1 MTIAPEPAAASRYRP
16 SCVAVSPSGTPGTG
30 NEKAS
35 DGESEAL
42 SRRAAIEPSPTATK
56 DQRPFAA
63 TPKGLPASGTMAV
76 RTLDRCG
83 APAVAVVHP
92 GVRSAPAWATG
103 GAAAACA
110 AGSAGAAP
118 AGLLPVTCAPAG
130 WLPDEQAPHRAV
142 RQARAATPGNLLI
155 GSWGSHGRRRIS
167 GAWLAEAMPASRAG
181 PDRRRHP
188 PRSTGHTLGRV
199 PRR

>member
-30 NEKAS
+30 SQKAS

-42 SRRAAIEPSPTATK
+42 SRKAAIEPSPTATK

-83 APAVAVVHP
+83 APAVAVLHP

-118 AGLLPVTCAPAG
+118 AGLLPVTCVPAGWLPVTCAPAG
-130 WLPDEQAPHRAV
+130 WLPDKQAPHRAA
-142 RQARAATPGNLLI
+142 RQARAATPGSL
-155 GSWGSHGRRRIS
+155 
-167 GAWLAEAMPASRAG
+167 M
-181 PDRRRHP
+181 
-188 PRSTGHTLGRV
+188 
-199 PRR
+199 